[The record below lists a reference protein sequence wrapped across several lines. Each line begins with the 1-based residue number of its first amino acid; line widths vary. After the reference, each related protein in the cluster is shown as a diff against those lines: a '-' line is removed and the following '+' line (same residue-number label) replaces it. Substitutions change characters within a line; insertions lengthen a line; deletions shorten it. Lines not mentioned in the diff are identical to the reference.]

1 VGIAVSGARYLGR
14 PPTRFLHNG
23 EPSLSLWLN
32 TQRGR
37 RTTDDVGRLGY
48 FVAVD
53 MRDGCAGRDIAD
65 PATLYRHLTAW
76 HGFAPDSP
84 NVRAIGP
91 AYAEYL
97 VAAAAERAV
106 GGAE

>member
-1 VGIAVSGARYLGR
+1 VGITVSGARHLGR

-23 EPSLSLWLN
+23 QPSFSLWLN
-32 TQRGR
+32 TRR
-37 RTTDDVGRLGY
+37 RTTDDAGRLGC

-53 MRDGCAGRDIAD
+53 IRDGCAARDIAD
-65 PATLYRHLTAW
+65 PATLRRHLTGW
-76 HGFAPDSP
+76 HDFARESP
-84 NVRAIGP
+84 LVRAIGP

-97 VAAAAERAV
+97 VAADLERAV